1 MTGMRTKHDL
11 LRCNRRRSW
20 NRSRDLDLIEKR
32 WVVVALGG
40 GGVGWWWR
48 WVVVALGGGG
58 VGCTEGVKE
67 TFDL

>member
-40 GGVGWWWR
+40 GGVG
-48 WVVVALGGGG
+48 
-58 VGCTEGVKE
+58 CTEGGKE